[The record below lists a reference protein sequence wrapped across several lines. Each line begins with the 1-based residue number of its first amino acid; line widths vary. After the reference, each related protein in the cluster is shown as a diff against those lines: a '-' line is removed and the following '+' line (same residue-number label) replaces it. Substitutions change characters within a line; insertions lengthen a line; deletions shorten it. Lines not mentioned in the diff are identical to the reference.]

1 MSRTFVVLGSYLL
14 GGIPVAY
21 LTGRLL
27 GGIDIRQRGSG
38 NVGASNIWQHVSRVA
53 VAPVGV
59 TEIGQGFAGPLWAKN
74 AGHGESVQVLA
85 GLAALAGHNWSPFLG
100 FAGGRGVGA
109 AIGFML
115 ALSRP
120 ALAVFIA
127 VALIGVALRKVPQF
141 VGLGML
147 MAPIVAGASRQPA
160 TIVAGNA
167 GMAGLLIAK
176 RLLAN
181 DGSLPSGSGARDVLI
196 SRLVYDRDA
205 PDRESWIR
213 SAGPRQA
220 KH

>member
-1 MSRTFVVLGSYLL
+1 MSRTLVVLASYLF

-21 LTGRLL
+21 LAGRLL
-27 GGIDIRQRGSG
+27 GGVDIRRRGSG
-38 NVGASNIWQHVSRVA
+38 NVGASNVWQHVSRVA

-59 TEIGQGFAGPLWAKN
+59 AEIGQGFAGPLLAKN
-74 AGHGESVQVLA
+74 AGHGESVQALA

-127 VALIGVALRKVPQF
+127 VALTGVALRKIPQF
-141 VGLGML
+141 VGLGIL
-147 MAPIVAGASRQPA
+147 MAPIVACARRQPGA
-160 TIVAGNA
+160 IVAGHA
-167 GMAGLLIAK
+167 GMAGLLIVK

-181 DGSLPSGSGARDVLI
+181 DGSLPSGSGARDILV

-205 PDRESWIR
+205 RDRQTWVGG
-213 SAGPRQA
+213 AGPQQTER
-220 KH
+220 